1 MAFAKWLGGGL
12 GWAIGGPLG
21 GVIGFAIGSL
31 IDNSSDGTAVS
42 QSAYGNAQTTQAD
55 FTVCLVVLSAAVM
68 KADGKVL
75 KSELTYVREFFRKNF
90 GEERSGKLIA
100 FLGEILKKE
109 IPLDE
114 VCIQIRNS
122 MPYEPRLQLL
132 HYLYGI
138 SMADG
143 EMHSSEIGVIDRI
156 SSGLGISEG
165 DKSSILAMYYRDT
178 NADYKI
184 LEVDPSASDEEVKKA
199 YRKMAVKY
207 HPDKMEGMGDEV
219 KKAAEEKFKKLV
231 DAYENIKKQRGIK

>member
-12 GWAIGGPLG
+12 GWALGGPIGGL
-21 GVIGFAIGSL
+21 IGFAIGSL
-31 IDNSSDGTAVS
+31 LDNSSDGSVTV
-42 QSAYGNAQTTQAD
+42 QPMVGGTRTTQAD
-55 FTVCLVVLSAAVM
+55 FTVCLVVLSAAIM

-75 KSELTYVREFFRKNF
+75 KSELNYVREFFRKNF
-90 GEERSGKLIA
+90 GEDKTARLIT

-109 IPLDE
+109 IPLAE
-114 VCIQIRNS
+114 VCEQIKNS

-143 EMHSSEIGVIDRI
+143 DVHTAEIRIIDQI
-156 SSGLGISEG
+156 AAGLGIQQE
-165 DKSSILAMYYRDT
+165 DNKSIMAMYYRDA

-184 LEVDPSASDEEVKKA
+184 LEVNPDASEEEIKKA

-207 HPDKMEGMGDEV
+207 HPDKLEGMGEEV
-219 KKAAEEKFKKLV
+219 KKAAEEKFKKLQE
-231 DAYENIKKQRGIK
+231 AYENIKKIRGIK